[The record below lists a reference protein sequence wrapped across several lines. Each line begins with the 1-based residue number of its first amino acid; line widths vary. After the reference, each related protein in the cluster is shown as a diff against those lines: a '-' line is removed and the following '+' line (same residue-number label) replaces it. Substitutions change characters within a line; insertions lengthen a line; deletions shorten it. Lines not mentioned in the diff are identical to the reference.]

1 MRRGTAETIFN
12 DATKDIL
19 EKAEALKKHVKT
31 VTMPAESLA
40 ATDVDFLKTLVRH
53 GETRKHLNTIIAHLI
68 LPVSAEVTEP
78 KADLETVSMRFWHS
92 EGWTPRNEALM
103 EAATQARAKRQRWL
117 VACDANMDPQGFRR
131 SRWFKETCMFSKALE
146 AGVSTSRSTGPKG
159 ELTEPTYD
167 FVIANEGVQ

>member
-1 MRRGTAETIFN
+1 M
-12 DATKDIL
+12 
-19 EKAEALKKHVKT
+19 KT
-31 VTMPAESLA
+31 VTVRAESLA

-53 GETRKHLNTIIAHLI
+53 GETRKHLNTTMAHLI

-78 KADLETVSMRFWHS
+78 KADLETVSHLNVAMRFWHS
-92 EGWTPRNEALM
+92 EGWRPRNEALM
-103 EAATQARAKRQRWL
+103 EAATQARTKRHPWL

-131 SRWFKETCMFSKALE
+131 SRWFKETCMFSEALE

-159 ELTEPTYD
+159 ELTEPMLD